1 MGGKAFMVMKNH
13 KTVEDTYTS
22 RQTMDS
28 VVSQSQMKSVMLTKT
43 PARYFFKSMMSGF
56 LLSIVAVFMLAMK
69 TQHTGLNEGTINFI
83 GAVSFSLAL
92 VLIVLTNSELLTS
105 NFMYMTAG
113 AYYKAVP
120 IGKIL
125 WLFVVCFLGNIV
137 GGFVLFAL
145 MKATSVMTPEMVKAL
160 TSIVDKKTVL
170 GTWEGIL
177 VKGIFANFFINIGI
191 YVSMQFKDGLSKAF
205 FIACGVVVFVFMGY
219 EHVVYNANLFS
230 GMMFYNIG
238 ALAWLD
244 VLKNIVFA
252 FIGNYIGGG
261 IFVGLL
267 YAFFNGKRNHYLDQQ
282 K

>member
-1 MGGKAFMVMKNH
+1 MGMKNL
-13 KTVEDTYTS
+13 KTLEDTYAS
-22 RQTMDS
+22 RQTMDA
-28 VVSQSQMKSVMLTKT
+28 VVGSSQMKAVMLEKT
-43 PARYFFKSMMSGF
+43 PVRYFFKSMMSGF

-92 VLIVLTNSELLTS
+92 VLIVLTQSELLTS

-113 AYYKAVP
+113 AYYKSVP
-120 IGKIL
+120 IGKII
-125 WLFVVCFLGNIV
+125 WLFIFCFIGNIA
-137 GGFVLFAL
+137 GGFVLFGL
-145 MKATSVMTPEMVKAL
+145 MKFTHVMTPEMIKAL
-160 TSIVDKKTVL
+160 TGIVEKKTTL

-191 YVSMQFKDGLSKAF
+191 YVSMQFKDGLSKTF
-205 FIACGVVVFVFMGY
+205 FVACGVVVFVFMGY

-261 IFVGLL
+261 IFIGLL
-267 YAFFNGKRNHYLDQQ
+267 FAFFNGKRNRYIEEQ

>member
-1 MGGKAFMVMKNH
+1 MGMKNH

-28 VVSQSQMKSVMLTKT
+28 VVSASQMKAVMLSKT
-43 PARYFFKSMMSGF
+43 PARYFLKSMMSGF

-69 TQHTGLNEGTINFI
+69 TQHTGLNEGAVNFI

-113 AYYKAVP
+113 AYYKSVP

-137 GGFVLFAL
+137 GGFVLFGL
-145 MKATSVMTPEMVKAL
+145 MKFTSVMTPEMIKAL
-160 TSIVDKKTVL
+160 TGIVDKKTVL
-170 GTWEGIL
+170 GTWDGIL
-177 VKGIFANFFINIGI
+177 VKAIFANFFINIGI
-191 YVSMQFKDGLSKAF
+191 FVSMQFKDGLSKGF

>member
-1 MGGKAFMVMKNH
+1 MGGKVFMVMKNH

-28 VVSQSQMKSVMLTKT
+28 VVSQSQMKSVMLSKT
-43 PARYFFKSMMSGF
+43 PARYFLKSMMSGF

-113 AYYKAVP
+113 AYYKSVP

-137 GGFVLFAL
+137 GGFVLFGL
-145 MKATSVMTPEMVKAL
+145 MKFTSVMTPEMVKAL
-160 TSIVDKKTVL
+160 TDIVDKKTVL
-170 GTWEGIL
+170 GTWDGIL
-177 VKGIFANFFINIGI
+177 VKAIFANFFINIGI
-191 YVSMQFKDGLSKAF
+191 YVSMQFKDGLSKGF

-230 GMMFYNIG
+230 GMMFYNYD

-282 K
+282 N